1 MQTLQLALEKIAQT
15 IRQKVENHVQVRKA
29 RVSRHLF
36 QTKCQTAGSEVA
48 QRAQMQKAANDPVSH
63 VHVISCYYV
72 TFLEVKLFSRYHD
85 TL

>member
-1 MQTLQLALEKIAQT
+1 MF
-15 IRQKVENHVQVRKA
+15 RCA

-36 QTKCQTAGSEVA
+36 HTKCQTAGSEAA
-48 QRAQMQKAANDPVSH
+48 QRAPMQKAANDPVSH

-72 TFLEVKLFSRYHD
+72 TFLEVKLFSRYLD